1 MDKGR
6 WGQTG
11 TAEDLY
17 DYPKNRLVAQLLGD
31 VNYVSSEDVETL
43 SKSDLAYQWPMH
55 HGKYLIRPEDA
66 IWIEWVDAL
75 EVANEIF
82 QGDHWLVEVK
92 LPSGAS
98 AFFRKSRQ

>member
-1 MDKGR
+1 
-6 WGQTG
+6 
-11 TAEDLY
+11 
-17 DYPKNRLVAQLLGD
+17 
-31 VNYVSSEDVETL
+31 
-43 SKSDLAYQWPMH
+43 MH